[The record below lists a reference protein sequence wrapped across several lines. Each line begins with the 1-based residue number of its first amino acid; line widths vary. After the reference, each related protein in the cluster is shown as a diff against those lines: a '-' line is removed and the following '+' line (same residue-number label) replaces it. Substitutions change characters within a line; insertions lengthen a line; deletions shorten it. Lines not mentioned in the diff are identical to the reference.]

1 MIKGVLLFVLVLL
14 LGTALVV
21 RPGFF
26 FVPPSAFEPEGVIL
40 LYYDKQPG
48 MPLFAS
54 PDSLCMA
61 QYGVI
66 TTACLET
73 GQNTARAL
81 SQRLITRLPYADWA
95 YRFFLPQ
102 K

>member
-1 MIKGVLLFVLVLL
+1 MIKGVLLFLLVLL
-14 LGTALVV
+14 VGSALIV

-40 LYYDKQPG
+40 LYYEKQSG
-48 MPLFAS
+48 MPLFSS
-54 PDSLCMA
+54 PASLCMA

-66 TTACLET
+66 TSACLET
-73 GQNTARAL
+73 GQNTAQAL
-81 SQRLITRLPYADWA
+81 SQRLIVRLPYADWA

-102 K
+102 Q

>member
-1 MIKGVLLFVLVLL
+1 MIKGVLLFLLVLL
-14 LGTALVV
+14 VGTGLIL
-21 RPGFF
+21 RPGVF
-26 FVPPSAFEPEGVIL
+26 FVPPSVLEPEGVVLI
-40 LYYDKQPG
+40 YFEKQPG

-54 PDSLCMA
+54 PDSLCLA
-61 QYGVI
+61 QYGAI
-66 TTACLET
+66 NTACLEA
-73 GQNTARAL
+73 GQNTARSV